1 MMENINNK
9 LVETTN
15 VVVNNVNN
23 NDMKQEVTYKT
34 AKASINGKVETIIL
48 GYSIYNMER
57 PKDKADLISLI
68 DKERMLDVIFHLGNA
83 DIFWNEG
90 IELKDANGN
99 IIPKNTPNVYVPCD
113 TADTYW
119 RFEVDDTLQNVE
131 IHQFK
136 SLQEYG
142 QAIGNTTLY
151 SRKPN
156 NVESLGFAV
165 IASKNQTYNSIYN
178 FAKKH
183 GIPMNTAMSFF
194 DVKLKQAQ
202 TMQLAMGL
210 NVKDIP
216 ELKRTEEEAEQLIE
230 SVEMVFGKQE
240 KGKRYAINSI
250 NTVIHKFDME
260 TVLYAL
266 AKIPAALVTAYK
278 ISECHEKESC
288 LVAELVLFISEMQEK
303 QAA

>member
-1 MMENINNK
+1 MENINNK

-119 RFEVDDTLQNVE
+119 RFEVDDRMWKYTNLNPY
-131 IHQFK
+131 K
-136 SLQEYG
+136 S
-142 QAIGNTTLY
+142 TD
-151 SRKPN
+151 KP
-156 NVESLGFAV
+156 
-165 IASKNQTYNSIYN
+165 
-178 FAKKH
+178 
-183 GIPMNTAMSFF
+183 
-194 DVKLKQAQ
+194 
-202 TMQLAMGL
+202 
-210 NVKDIP
+210 
-216 ELKRTEEEAEQLIE
+216 
-230 SVEMVFGKQE
+230 
-240 KGKRYAINSI
+240 
-250 NTVIHKFDME
+250 
-260 TVLYAL
+260 
-266 AKIPAALVTAYK
+266 
-278 ISECHEKESC
+278 
-288 LVAELVLFISEMQEK
+288 
-303 QAA
+303 